1 MNSRDESQNIRK
13 YDMKEVYPVPAEFE
27 KTARTNEQE
36 YFERYQ
42 KSIEQPDE
50 YWAEQALKLDWIK
63 PFSQV
68 KNTSYDKD
76 NFKIEWFAD
85 GQLNLSANC
94 LDRHLKEHPYKPAII
109 WEEIIYDQ
117 SRVDLFKKQSSY
129 CGYAV
134 Q

>member
-13 YDMKEVYPVPAEFE
+13 YDMKEVYPVPVEFE

-76 NFKIEWFAD
+76 NFKIEW
-85 GQLNLSANC
+85 C
-94 LDRHLKEHPYKPAII
+94 
-109 WEEIIYDQ
+109 
-117 SRVDLFKKQSSY
+117 FKK
-129 CGYAV
+129 YAETKQV
-134 Q
+134 EF

>member
-36 YFERYQ
+36 YFKRYQ

-68 KNTSYDKD
+68 KNTR
-76 NFKIEWFAD
+76 
-85 GQLNLSANC
+85 LNLS
-94 LDRHLKEHPYKPAII
+94 II
-109 WEEIIYDQ
+109 SNSKISCDIIC
-117 SRVDLFKKQSSY
+117 KSSSNNI
-129 CGYAV
+129 GSATSKINIFI
-134 Q
+134 QNK

>member
-1 MNSRDESQNIRK
+1 
-13 YDMKEVYPVPAEFE
+13 MKEVYPVPAEFE

-68 KNTSYDKD
+68 KTPVMIKTIL
-76 NFKIEWFAD
+76 K
-85 GQLNLSANC
+85 LNGLQMVN
-94 LDRHLKEHPYKPAII
+94 
-109 WEEIIYDQ
+109 
-117 SRVDLFKKQSSY
+117 
-129 CGYAV
+129 
-134 Q
+134 

>member
-1 MNSRDESQNIRK
+1 
-13 YDMKEVYPVPAEFE
+13 MKEVYPVPAEFE

-42 KSIEQPDE
+42 KSLEQPDE

-94 LDRHLKEHPYKPAII
+94 LDRHLKSIRINLRLFGKVTILHAI
-109 WEEIIYDQ
+109 
-117 SRVDLFKKQSSY
+117 RLFPILNCMMKYVVLPMS
-129 CGYAV
+129 
-134 Q
+134 